1 MSFIYT
7 ICLTVF
13 LVLVLLTIIPFLGTS
28 KTHSSAFD
36 GLLSLIPAKYYY
48 DDATQDQWQQKKKSK
63 QEIKQNKRAKLNPES
78 VNNANEYSNGQASA
92 KDVMDNKAKKLLVYH
107 YQKITK
113 TNNSRI

>member
-1 MSFIYT
+1 MSNS
-7 ICLTVF
+7 LEER
-13 LVLVLLTIIPFLGTS
+13 L

-92 KDVMDNKAKKLLVYH
+92 KDVMDNKAKKATSVSLPK
-107 YQKITK
+107 KITK